1 MDNNG
6 KRIQSD
12 LARARGL
19 GSAHHGTGHWMAQ
32 KITALANIPLV
43 AWMVYSVV
51 DNIGAT
57 HAQFTTWLAQPLN
70 AILMILFVI
79 STFYHAQLGAQVITE
94 DYVSCKVMRLAKII
108 GQKLFLF
115 ALAAASIFS
124 ILKVAFTG

>member
-1 MDNNG
+1 MHHN
-6 KRIQSD
+6 KAKKIQTD
-12 LARARGL
+12 LARVRGL

-43 AWMVYSVV
+43 GWMVYAVV
-51 DNIGAT
+51 DNIDAT
-57 HAQFTTWLAQPLN
+57 HTEFTAWLAQPLN

-94 DYVSCKVMRLAKII
+94 DYVSCKVMRLAKIV

-115 ALAAASIFS
+115 ALAVACIFS
-124 ILKVAFTG
+124 ILKIAL